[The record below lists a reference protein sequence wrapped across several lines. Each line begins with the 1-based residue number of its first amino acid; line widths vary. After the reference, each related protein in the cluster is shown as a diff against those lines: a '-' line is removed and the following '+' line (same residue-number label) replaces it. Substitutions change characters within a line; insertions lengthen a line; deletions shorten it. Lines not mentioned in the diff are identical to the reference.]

1 MKHLNESLLNSIHR
15 FSRTLR
21 QKRMSTDLVFHE
33 FIILR
38 NILRIQS
45 EGNIN
50 IYPSDLSERL
60 NLSRSYVTAVLN
72 SLDTKQLLSRTVDN
86 VDRRRI
92 KIEITD
98 KGRRIFD
105 DMAKIELEQ
114 ADILIK
120 NLSEEKT
127 ILLIDLLEQASNIL
141 NKGE

>member
-50 IYPSDLSERL
+50 VYPSDLSERL

-105 DMAKIELEQ
+105 NMAKVELEQ